1 MFTVQANDTD
11 MVDLKK
17 TAPCVVE
24 RFQLLIIYKRVVP
37 CVIRVLNLK
46 QTCGSAVPSVT
57 LLRRQRK
64 VKVNRTLRS
73 GEGTVALLRQFCVFS
88 SSFQWLFYNHLVWGF
103 FQMDLKCSS
112 GECYLHLID
121 KASTDEEEET
131 YQREKTVTYQREKT
145 VERMGAENMIATFH
159 QNTLEEL
166 LNNEELAAKNKLSLT
181 FVENILGMNNW
192 LVQNPNPNR
201 LIVARGP
208 ARFVKENFN
217 VGVFL
222 FSDVVIVARKLKEN
236 RKYRV
241 EETFDIDKNFE
252 VSRDGT
258 EVTFANGAKS
268 CLVRFSEL
276 GNARMW
282 EQYAGQCKT
291 VFL

>member
-1 MFTVQANDTD
+1 MGGALILASPFLYFGIPELRHLGRSAGEFFFLPAQTIFYFIPKEEEAKTRKTLKMIANVIIAARAFQQA
-11 MVDLKK
+11 
-17 TAPCVVE
+17 
-24 RFQLLIIYKRVVP
+24 
-37 CVIRVLNLK
+37 
-46 QTCGSAVPSVT
+46 
-57 LLRRQRK
+57 
-64 VKVNRTLRS
+64 
-73 GEGTVALLRQFCVFS
+73 
-88 SSFQWLFYNHLVWGF
+88 
-103 FQMDLKCSS
+103 
-112 GECYLHLID
+112 ID

-192 LVQNPNPNR
+192 LVQNQNPSR

-208 ARFVKENFN
+208 ASFVKENFN

-258 EVTFANGAKS
+258 EVTFASGVKI
-268 CLVRFSEL
+268 CLVNFSEL

-282 EQYAGQCKT
+282 SSMPVSARQLFFRMN
-291 VFL
+291 V